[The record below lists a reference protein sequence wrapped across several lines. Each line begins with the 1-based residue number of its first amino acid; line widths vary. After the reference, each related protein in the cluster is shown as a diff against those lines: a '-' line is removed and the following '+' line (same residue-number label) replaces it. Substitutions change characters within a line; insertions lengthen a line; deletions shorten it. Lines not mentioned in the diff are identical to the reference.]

1 MGKKWQIVIIWFL
14 ASAYTGIAHA
24 KMLWQRLGSSYS
36 QDQNKM
42 PVASQ
47 KEPDLMVSSTQ
58 FNY

>member
-1 MGKKWQIVIIWFL
+1 M